1 MNERTTT
8 NSGQS
13 WLGPEIAGALA
24 RFWSGGAGPSHA
36 TISTA
41 MSLAGYEEP
50 PDASAGNKE
59 QRVLFS
65 LRRAPQDTSK
75 ALAEE
80 FIGALR
86 AAGYFDQPRPETEGL
101 HTAFSRRGFN
111 LSPEGFVDWST
122 EDQQGGLSSVS
133 ESPTRAEPLP
143 TEPTVTEVAEPNLE
157 LLINIFQ
164 RLAFALR
171 PLVDRRRGRPGL
183 TMQDEYDLQDAV
195 EALLRSLFADVRPE
209 ERTPSYAGSS
219 STMDFLLKSERLAI
233 EVKVT
238 RQGRGE
244 KQIKPE
250 LLIDMND
257 YKEHPN
263 VETLVILIYD
273 LASTFR
279 NPAGFENDF
288 NGRHGELDVRVLVV
302 GWPLSTSGQ

>member
-1 MNERTTT
+1 
-8 NSGQS
+8 
-13 WLGPEIAGALA
+13 
-24 RFWSGGAGPSHA
+24 
-36 TISTA
+36 

-65 LRRAPQDTSK
+65 LRRASQDTSR

-80 FIGALR
+80 LIGALR

-101 HTAFSRRGFN
+101 RTAFRRRGFN

-122 EDQQGGLSSVS
+122 KDHQGGLSSNS
-133 ESPTRAEPLP
+133 ESPAPAEPLP
-143 TEPTVTEVAEPNLE
+143 TEPTVTEVVEPSLE
-157 LLINIFQ
+157 LLVNIFQ

-183 TMQDEYDLQDAV
+183 TIQDEYDLQDAV

-209 ERTPSYAGSS
+209 ERAPSYAGSS

-250 LLIDMND
+250 LLVDVND
-257 YKEHPN
+257 YKEHPS

-288 NGRHGELDVRVLVV
+288 NGRHGELELRVLVV
-302 GWPLSTSGQ
+302 GWPLSTFRQ